1 MRFSHDWLRDYVDL
15 PDDPPGIGRR
25 LTSVGLPLEA
35 IEGAPG
41 TPGGVVYD
49 LDVFSNRPDC
59 MNHLGVAREL
69 AAIYGVPLRRPASR
83 LVAQGP
89 KTSEHVAIEIAA
101 PALCRR
107 YAARGVLGVR
117 VGPSPTWLKERL
129 ERLGHRSINNVV
141 DATNFVLWEIGQPLH
156 PFDLD
161 RVAERRIV
169 VRPARTG
176 EALVT
181 LDGVVRRLTS
191 EVLVIADP
199 RSVLALAGIMGG
211 QSSEIRAETTNVLLE
226 SAWFDPV
233 TVRRGAKGLGMH
245 TDASHRFE
253 RGADPAAVLPALDR
267 AAALIAEIA
276 GGRVTD
282 PALDVRTGPEQPR
295 RVSMR
300 PGRAAALLDHD
311 PGRARMREIL
321 ERLEFRVEADT
332 PESLAA
338 IVPSFRHDVER
349 EVDLIE
355 EVARHAGYDVI
366 PSRLPAVEDAASGR
380 PRRLQ
385 RLDAARRALLQAGY
399 SEAVN
404 FDLAEADE
412 SRAFEPEARPL
423 AIENPLQSQAASLRT
438 TLLPGLLRNV
448 AHNLNRGLQA
458 VRLFEVGSVFHPG
471 PQGPVERARAAAVVA
486 GLSPGSH
493 WSAGRRDA
501 DLFDARGA
509 AEALLDAMGDSR
521 LRFASDR
528 IAPGAALAGPAIE
541 RDGRACG
548 RVGEI
553 DPAVLRRYEID
564 RPVFAFELDLQAWLE
579 APAASRTFRPL
590 PRVPSVRRDL
600 ALVVPD
606 GMTIDRLEEAMRR
619 ASPLP
624 IAAIEVFDRYRG
636 KGVPPDHASVALQL
650 IFQDPERTLEAE
662 TVQKAIEAIVAE
674 AERQGARLRGTA
686 RES

>member
-15 PDDPPGIGRR
+15 PDDPDGIGRR

-41 TPGGVVYD
+41 APGGVVYD

-69 AAIYGVPLRRPASR
+69 AAIYGVPLRRPAPG
-83 LVAQGP
+83 LKAAGP
-89 KTSEHVAIEIAA
+89 KTADHVAIEIAD
-101 PALCRR
+101 PERCRR
-107 YAARGVLGVR
+107 YAARCVLGVR
-117 VGPSPTWLKERL
+117 VGPSPAWLRERL

-141 DATNFVLWEIGQPLH
+141 DATNFVLWEQGQPLH

-161 RVAERRIV
+161 RVAEHRIV
-169 VRPARTG
+169 VRPARAG

-181 LDGVVRRLTS
+181 LDGVVRRLS
-191 EVLVIADP
+191 PEVLVIADP
-199 RSVLALAGIMGG
+199 RSALALAGIMGG
-211 QSSEIRAETTNVLLE
+211 QSSEIREGTTNVLLE

-253 RGADPAAVLPALDR
+253 RGADPEAILPALDR
-267 AAALIAEIA
+267 AAALIAELA
-276 GGRVTD
+276 GGKVTD
-282 PALDVRTGPEQPR
+282 PPLDVRSGDETAR
-295 RVSMR
+295 RISLR
-300 PGRAAALLDHD
+300 PARAAALLDHD

-332 PESLAA
+332 SGSIVAV
-338 IVPSFRHDVER
+338 VPSFRRDIER

-355 EVARHAGYDVI
+355 EVARHAGYDAI
-366 PSRLPAVEDAASGR
+366 PSRLPAVVNAEGGR
-380 PRRLQ
+380 PPRLQ
-385 RLDAARRALLQAGY
+385 RLDAARRALLQDGFT
-399 SEAVN
+399 EAVN
-404 FDLAEADE
+404 FDLAEAEE
-412 SRAFEPEARPL
+412 SRLFEPEVRPL

-471 PQGPVERARAAAVVA
+471 PLERVRAAAVVA
-486 GLSPGSH
+486 GLSPASH
-493 WSAGRRDA
+493 WSTGWREA

-541 RDGRACG
+541 ADGRACG
-548 RVGEI
+548 RVGEV
-553 DPAVLRRYEID
+553 DPSVLRRFDID
-564 RPVFAFELDLQAWLE
+564 RPVFAFEMDLQAWLD

-606 GMTIDRLEEAMRR
+606 RMTIDQLEDAMRR

-624 IAAIEVFDRYRG
+624 VAAIEVFDRYRG
-636 KGVPPDHASVALQL
+636 KGVPPGHASVALQL
-650 IFQDPERTLEAE
+650 VFQAERTLEAE
-662 TVQKAIEAIVAE
+662 AVQKAIEAIVAE

>member
-1 MRFSHDWLRDYVDL
+1 
-15 PDDPPGIGRR
+15 
-25 LTSVGLPLEA
+25 
-35 IEGAPG
+35 
-41 TPGGVVYD
+41 
-49 LDVFSNRPDC
+49 
-59 MNHLGVAREL
+59 
-69 AAIYGVPLRRPASR
+69 
-83 LVAQGP
+83 
-89 KTSEHVAIEIAA
+89 
-101 PALCRR
+101 
-107 YAARGVLGVR
+107 VLGVR
-117 VGPSPTWLKERL
+117 VGPSPAWLRERL

-141 DATNFVLWEIGQPLH
+141 DATNFVLWGQGQPLH

-161 RVAERRIV
+161 RVAEHRIV
-169 VRPARTG
+169 VRPARAG

-181 LDGVVRRLTS
+181 LDGVVRRLS
-191 EVLVIADP
+191 PEVLVIADP
-199 RSVLALAGIMGG
+199 RSALALAGIMGG
-211 QSSEIRAETTNVLLE
+211 QSSEIRAGTTNVLLE

-253 RGADPAAVLPALDR
+253 RGADPEAILPALDR
-267 AAALIAEIA
+267 AAALIAELA

-282 PALDVRTGPEQPR
+282 PPLDVRSGSEPAR
-295 RVSMR
+295 RVSLR
-300 PGRAAALLDHD
+300 PARAAALLDHD

-321 ERLEFRVEADT
+321 ERLEFRLEAGP
-332 PESLAA
+332 PESLVAV
-338 IVPSFRHDVER
+338 VPSFRRDIER

-355 EVARHAGYDVI
+355 EVARHAGYDAI
-366 PSRLPAVEDAASGR
+366 PSRLPAVVNAEGGR

-385 RLDAARRALLQAGY
+385 RLDAARRALLQGGFA
-399 SEAVN
+399 EAVN

-412 SRAFEPEARPL
+412 SRLFEPEVRPL

-471 PQGPVERARAAAVVA
+471 PLERVRAAAVVA
-486 GLSPGSH
+486 GLSPASH
-493 WSAGRRDA
+493 WSTGWREA

-541 RDGRACG
+541 ADGRACG
-548 RVGEI
+548 RVGEV
-553 DPAVLRRYEID
+553 DPAVLRRFDID
-564 RPVFAFELDLQAWLE
+564 RPVFAFEMDLQAWLD

-606 GMTIDRLEEAMRR
+606 RMTIDQLEEAMRR

-624 IAAIEVFDRYRG
+624 VTAIEVFDRYRG
-636 KGVPPDHASVALQL
+636 KGVPPGHASVALQL
-650 IFQDPERTLEAE
+650 VFQAERTLEAE
-662 TVQKAIEAIVAE
+662 AVQKAIEAIVAE

>member
-15 PDDPPGIGRR
+15 PDDPDAIGRK

-35 IEGAPG
+35 VEGTPG

-69 AAIYGVPLRRPASR
+69 AAIYGVPLRRPAPG
-83 LVAQGP
+83 LKAAGP
-89 KTSEHVAIEIAA
+89 KTADHVAIEIAD
-101 PALCRR
+101 PERCRR
-107 YAARGVLGVR
+107 YAARCVLGVR
-117 VGPSPTWLKERL
+117 VGPSPAWLKERL

-141 DATNFVLWEIGQPLH
+141 DATNFVLWDIGQPLH

-161 RVAERRIV
+161 RVAEHRIV
-169 VRPARTG
+169 VRPARAG

-181 LDGVVRRLTS
+181 LDGVVRRLS
-191 EVLVIADP
+191 PEVLVIADP
-199 RSVLALAGIMGG
+199 RSALALAGIMGG
-211 QSSEIRAETTNVLLE
+211 QSSEIRAGTANVLLE

-253 RGADPAAVLPALDR
+253 RGADPEAILPALDR
-267 AAALIAEIA
+267 AAALIAELA
-276 GGRVTD
+276 GGKVTD
-282 PALDVRTGPEQPR
+282 PPLDVRSGSAEAR
-295 RVSMR
+295 RVSLR
-300 PGRAAALLDHD
+300 PARAAALLDHD

-321 ERLEFRVEADT
+321 ERLEFRVETDT
-332 PESLAA
+332 PGSLVAV
-338 IVPSFRHDVER
+338 VPSFRRDIER

-355 EVARHAGYDVI
+355 EVARHAGYDAI
-366 PSRLPAVEDAASGR
+366 PSRLPAVENAEGGR
-380 PRRLQ
+380 PRRLK
-385 RLDAARRALLQAGY
+385 RLDAARLSLLQVGFT
-399 SEAVN
+399 EAVN
-404 FDLAEADE
+404 FDLAEAEE
-412 SRAFEPEARPL
+412 SRLFEPDVRPL

-458 VRLFEVGSVFHPG
+458 VRLFEVGSVFHSG
-471 PQGPVERARAAAVVA
+471 PKGPVELSRAAAVVA
-486 GLSPGSH
+486 GLSPASH
-493 WSAGRRDA
+493 WSTGRREA

-509 AEALLDAMGDSR
+509 AEALLSAMEGSR
-521 LRFASDR
+521 ARLASDR
-528 IAPGAALAGPAIE
+528 IASGAALAGPAIE
-541 RDGRACG
+541 ADGRACG

-553 DPAVLRRYEID
+553 DPAVLRRFEID
-564 RPVFAFELDLQAWLE
+564 RPVFAFELDLQAWLD

-606 GMTIDRLEEAMRR
+606 RMTIDQLEAAMRR

-636 KGVPPDHASVALQL
+636 KGVPPGHASVALQL
-650 IFQDPERTLEAE
+650 VFQAERTLEAE
-662 TVQKAIEAIVAE
+662 AVQKAIEAIVAE

-686 RES
+686 HES